1 MCEEDS
7 RWRGGG
13 SCSYSICQGRCE
25 DGASLRREKEME
37 KKLNKEKKNL
47 KKIQIQ
53 VESLKAENQRMKE
66 EVETD
71 KEAAKE
77 RAETYER
84 RIEEQEER
92 LESYKREMRKNEEL
106 VEQSFVN
113 GEKEFLVALEDQKI
127 TMHFSRMIKCK
138 LFSTILNIS
147 VNKFV
152 V

>member
-7 RWRGGG
+7 RWEGGG

-37 KKLNKEKKNL
+37 KKLHKGRKNL

-66 EVETD
+66 EVETY

-77 RAETYER
+77 RTETYER

-106 VEQSFVN
+106 VEQSFVD
-113 GEKEFLVALEDQKI
+113 GEALMKKNSLLRSKI
-127 TMHFSRMIKCK
+127 KRLQCIFQE
-138 LFSTILNIS
+138 
-147 VNKFV
+147 
-152 V
+152 